1 MLLVQKPYSYIH
13 EANKLLTHSI
23 QEFKIIKTFKLH
35 VLTRFNVNVYFRI
48 KPLVAKAFVFNK
60 KLSTC
65 HVWIFH
71 HFLQVV
77 GINHVP
83 IAF

>member
-1 MLLVQKPYSYIH
+1 MLLVQKPSSYIH
-13 EANKLLTHSI
+13 EANKFLKHSI
-23 QEFKIIKTFKLH
+23 QEFKIIKTFTLH
-35 VLTRFNVNVYFRI
+35 VFARFHVNVYFKI
-48 KPLVAKAFVFNK
+48 KPLVAKSFFFNN

-71 HFLQVV
+71 CFLQVV
-77 GINHVP
+77 GIHHLP